1 MTEQRLAFSLDL
13 LANAA
18 TAPRPLAG
26 CEHGHLVVSG
36 NTHWQPEAL
45 SVDLKTLTCRLVESC
60 DA

>member
-18 TAPRPLAG
+18 TAARPLTG
-26 CEHGHLVVSG
+26 CDRGHLVVSG
-36 NTHWQPEAL
+36 NTHWQPEAV

-60 DA
+60 NA